1 MAYEINSV
9 PLTLSP
15 YNQEWIDIVT
25 GTDMNGRPVL
35 ASTKNVKLDF
45 SPTTIANYQQFS
57 ALHGTSLTSCQLIN
71 LDAGSYTVYSNA
83 NIYAQVSRPKF
94 DAGNVTGFSLTIS
107 GIAIA

>member
-1 MAYEINSV
+1 MAYEINST

-25 GTDMNGRPVL
+25 GTDMNGRPVF

-57 ALHGTSLTSCQLIN
+57 ALHGASLTNFQALNI
-71 LDAGSYTVYSNA
+71 DGGSYTVYSTA
-83 NIYAQVSRPKF
+83 NMYIQVSRPKF
-94 DAGNVTGFSLTIS
+94 DAGNVTSFSVVIN
-107 GIAIA
+107 GVVP